1 MYNLLIAIGA
11 GVVATLAFGFALG
24 GGAFYFWYGFVPGL
38 FALIGVYIWLARN
51 SFKEMRSYV
60 DKAQE
65 QLQAQNIDQAVDI
78 LKNAYPLG
86 KWQFL
91 VKSQVD
97 GQIGTIL
104 FTAQRFDDAE
114 PYLKR
119 AFSKNW
125 VAKAMLG
132 VYYYKNQK
140 YDKMREAFEEGVTA
154 NKDKPLLWNIYAY
167 CLWKS
172 RNRSD
177 AIDVLNRALEKNE
190 NDEKT
195 KQNLNALKN
204 NSKMKMRG
212 WGNMWYQFHLDR
224 PPQQQMGRQV
234 QFRRR

>member
-11 GVVATLAFGFALG
+11 AIATTLAFGFGLG
-24 GGAFYFWYGFVPGL
+24 GGSFAVWYGLIPGI
-38 FALIGVYIWLARN
+38 FALIGAYIFLARR
-51 SFKEMRSYV
+51 SFKEMRNHV
-60 DKAQE
+60 DKAQ
-65 QLQAQNIDQAVDI
+65 QQIRNQNIDQAVEI
-78 LKNAYPLG
+78 LKNAYPIG

-91 VKSQVD
+91 IKSQVD

-104 FTAQRFDDAE
+104 FSAKRFDDAE

-132 VYYYKNQK
+132 VHYYKNRK
-140 YDKMREAFEEGVTA
+140 YEKMREAFEDAVLA
-154 NKDKPLLWNIYAY
+154 NKDKPLLWNLYAY

-190 NDEKT
+190 GDKKT
-195 KQNLNALKN
+195 KDNLNALKN

-224 PPQQQMGRQV
+224 PPQQQMQRQV
-234 QFRRR
+234 RFQRR